1 MTLNPMCENVET
13 VSLLPPT
20 FESLT
25 LRGIPPRQ
33 VYNMTFCKVVPGGDD
48 PEPRVQKNVK
58 TAQCAHLTVT
68 LHP

>member
-1 MTLNPMCENVET
+1 MVFL
-13 VSLLPPT
+13 SLLPPT

-48 PEPRVQKNVK
+48 PKPRVRK
-58 TAQCAHLTVT
+58 CGDS
-68 LHP
+68 PGCSSD